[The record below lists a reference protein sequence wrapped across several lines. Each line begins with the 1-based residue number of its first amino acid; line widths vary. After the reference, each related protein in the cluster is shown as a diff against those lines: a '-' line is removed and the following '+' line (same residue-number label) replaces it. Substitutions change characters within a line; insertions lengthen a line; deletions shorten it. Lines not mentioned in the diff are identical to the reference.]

1 MSYYH
6 SGIDPIARYKEKEK
20 QIKQRQYERSNRA
33 VHLWRK
39 ARFCVLRE
47 QDFRERRN
55 DRSMAVNVYST
66 NNQADN
72 LSRHDILAWVNDSI
86 HTNYGKIEELCSGA
100 AYCQFMDMLFPGSIP
115 IKKVKFST
123 KLEHEFIQ
131 NYKLL
136 QNSFKKTSVDKVI
149 PVERLVKGRFQDNFE
164 FVQWFKRF
172 FDANYNGDGE
182 YDPVMARGGETVGN
196 VGKPAVMKSPAAAK
210 TGISRGTTKA
220 PTRTTTKSPSAIS
233 KPVANVKATVNS
245 GGGDNGAKIAELTQ
259 QINELRLTVE
269 GLEKERDFYFGK
281 LRDIEV
287 TCQENEDNE
296 VIKNVMDILYATE
309 SQENAPV
316 DGFAPPEE
324 DGNVEE
330 EEEY

>member
-6 SGIDPIARYKEKEK
+6 SGVDPVARYKEKEK
-20 QIKQRQYERSNRA
+20 LMKQNQNNRSNRA
-33 VHLWRK
+33 VYLWRK
-39 ARFCVLRE
+39 ARYCVIRK
-47 QDFRERRN
+47 QDLTERKH

-86 HTNYGKIEELCSGA
+86 STNYAKIEELCSGA

-115 IKKVKFST
+115 IKKVKFNT
-123 KLEHEFIQ
+123 KLEHEYIQ

-196 VGKPAVMKSPAAAK
+196 VGKPAGIKSPAAAK
-210 TGISRGTTKA
+210 TGISRGPAKA
-220 PTRTTTKSPSAIS
+220 PTRTTTKSPSAIN

-245 GGGDNGAKIAELTQ
+245 ASGDNGAKVAELTQ

-296 VIKNVMDILYATE
+296 VVKNVMDILYATE
-309 SQENAPV
+309 E
-316 DGFAPPEE
+316 GFAPPEE